1 MQQMNIN
8 FCSRTFTYYADVY
21 RTLISR
27 TFSLVHRGV
36 QALLDE
42 SLGEISIEQ
51 KQKLA
56 GVVDGLFS
64 IVVFVFKTVYEKIL
78 EVIEL
83 KIVHDSM
90 ELNDF
95 KVLINVLETEEEF
108 IDKQIGKYMSF
119 KVNSAS
125 FLEKTVAE
133 HIARLNAGMV
143 TKAK

>member
-1 MQQMNIN
+1 M
-8 FCSRTFTYYADVY
+8 
-21 RTLISR
+21 
-27 TFSLVHRGV
+27 
-36 QALLDE
+36 
-42 SLGEISIEQ
+42 
-51 KQKLA
+51 
-56 GVVDGLFS
+56 DGLFS